1 MVAGVAAANEH
12 WRCNIIMPMLMK
24 LHALNGSTVI
34 TRFTYIESPY
44 KKGKE
49 RKDIIIY
56 RKFLV
61 ENNLKKM
68 ASVETKTEAVI
79 NDEENEDAENGD
91 EVTDDGKAVVAKKS
105 KKKKKPKKPS
115 KLKECAL

>member
-1 MVAGVAAANEH
+1 M
-12 WRCNIIMPMLMK
+12 
-24 LHALNGSTVI
+24 
-34 TRFTYIESPY
+34 
-44 KKGKE
+44 
-49 RKDIIIY
+49 
-56 RKFLV
+56 

-79 NDEENEDAENGD
+79 NDEENEDADVGD